1 MVEQVDARD
10 LNNLSAQ
17 KETFDVEPRK
27 FGEPFKLGIPSQAF
41 IRIKEGVETRHV
53 VPTDT
58 TVSMV
63 KV

>member
-1 MVEQVDARD
+1 MVEQVDTRD

-27 FGEPFKLGIPSQAF
+27 FGEPFKLGIPSQTF
-41 IRIKEGVETRHV
+41 VQR
-53 VPTDT
+53 
-58 TVSMV
+58 